1 MRTEQQIREKI
12 EKHRAEEQR
21 INDELDKL
29 GADLEANPE
38 ISLLRFAVIE
48 KVADKLAIRKVITL
62 MRLESL
68 LWTLGEIEEMNE
80 INENE

>member
-38 ISLLRFAVIE
+38 ISVLRFAVIE